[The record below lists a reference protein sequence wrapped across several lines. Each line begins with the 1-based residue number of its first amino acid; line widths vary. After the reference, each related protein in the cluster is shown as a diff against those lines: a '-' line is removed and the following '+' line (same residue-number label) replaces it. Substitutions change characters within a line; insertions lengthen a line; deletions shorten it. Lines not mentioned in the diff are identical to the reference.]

1 MIYRHDVFIS
11 YRRQLLWT
19 PWTRDHFKVLLTA
32 YLQQELGAPPDVFVD
47 ERIEV
52 GADWVDELGTHLA
65 CSKAMVAILSRDY
78 FGSPWCLHELDLMLE
93 RSLGAQPLIVPV
105 IVQDCDNL
113 SPPIGRVQSADF
125 KDYRLTHMSRDGL
138 TYEQFSAAIKRLAPT
153 LASTISGAPPFDA
166 TWADGCK
173 RRFGEVYMEQQ
184 AGRTLAPTQFVTPPT
199 ALFTSLPQLIP

>member
-113 SPPIGRVQSADF
+113 SPPLVGSS
-125 KDYRLTHMSRDGL
+125 RLISRTTG
-138 TYEQFSAAIKRLAPT
+138 SRI
-153 LASTISGAPPFDA
+153 
-166 TWADGCK
+166 
-173 RRFGEVYMEQQ
+173 
-184 AGRTLAPTQFVTPPT
+184 
-199 ALFTSLPQLIP
+199 

>member
-1 MIYRHDVFIS
+1 M
-11 YRRQLLWT
+11 
-19 PWTRDHFKVLLTA
+19 LTA

-125 KDYRLTHMSRDGL
+125 KDYRLTHMSRDG
-138 TYEQFSAAIKRLAPT
+138 THVRAIFSRDQAVSADTGEHDLGRNTFRRDLGNMAA
-153 LASTISGAPPFDA
+153 
-166 TWADGCK
+166 K

-184 AGRTLAPTQFVTPPT
+184 AEHTLAPTQFVTPPT